1 MVKILSGHKMKKY
14 WPVKVEVLI
23 IFNEPRKGYTWRSS
37 RIRFSKWLYVLYAW
51 WTEALAV

>member
-1 MVKILSGHKMKKY
+1 MVKIVSGHKMKKY